1 MATVDFAELLGPAL
15 GTAISEKGFTELTPV
30 KKAVLDPA
38 VAGRDLRITS
48 QTGSGKT
55 LAIGFVVRELA
66 AAPSSAK
73 DKVAHPR
80 ALVIVPTRELAKQ
93 VVQELTWLFAP
104 INVKVASVTGGAVYR
119 DEHRSLAAGPSVVVG
134 TPGRMLDHLNR
145 GSIVP
150 NEVGAVV
157 LDEADRML
165 DLGFREEL
173 EAILGMTPKDRQ
185 THLVSATFPRDVEA
199 LANSVQKNPARVEGT
214 RLGVANLDIDHVMHV
229 LEPRQRLDAVINLLL
244 ASPDAQ
250 TLIFARTR
258 ADVGDVAERLS
269 EAGFAVNAL
278 SGEMD
283 QRERDRALNSF
294 RRADQRVLVATDV
307 AARGI
312 DVQDITLV
320 IHLDPPTDPDSYTH
334 RSGRTGRAGRKGRS
348 VLLVSPSAVGKTTM
362 LLKRAKV
369 VARTEQ
375 VPSAEQIRATG
386 DQKFFDAL
394 TGEDGPA
401 TEVSARHKV
410 LAERLAAR
418 EDVALVL
425 SRLLA
430 MARAAGPTEPREIRR
445 IDRGPE
451 RKGPHEREQRGPA
464 ARGPNRDRGDRG
476 DRGERPT
483 RERAEASHAPTP
495 YRGAQRDGGDWVSFR
510 VTWGGD
516 HGADARKLLAMVCRW
531 GEIRGSDVGA
541 IEIERDYSRIS
552 VKAGV
557 AGGFADATAKPD
569 ARNPRV
575 TIQPDS
581 SRKGFAPHTSPPP
594 PPRHAPSA
602 PRHVAPPRDAHGPED
617 SEGVP
622 PQPER
627 ALPRNYPAP
636 PKHIER
642 PRDMGPPHAA
652 GSARDAGVAPRSG
665 GFPRDASRPR
675 VVSGYPRDAKKNR
688 PTSARDA
695 RPNGPRDTRPNGP
708 REGARPHAGPREGSR
723 PHAAPRPIGRPTDA
737 TPPRDGGQP
746 PRRRRVVTR

>member
-15 GTAISEKGFTELTPV
+15 GSAISEKGFTDLTPV
-30 KKAVLDPA
+30 QKAVLDPA
-38 VAGRDLRITS
+38 LAGRDLRVTS

-55 LAIGFVVRELA
+55 LAIGFAVRELA
-66 AAPSSAK
+66 AEPSNAK

-104 INVKVASVTGGAVYR
+104 LKVKVASVTGGAVYR

-145 GSIVP
+145 GSIIP

-173 EAILGMTPKDRQ
+173 EAILAMTPKERR

-214 RLGVANLDIDHVMHV
+214 RLGMANVDIDHVMHV
-229 LEPRQRLDAVINLLL
+229 LEPRQRLDAVVNLLL

-369 VARTEQ
+369 VARTEP
-375 VPSAEQIRATG
+375 VPSAEQIRQSG

-401 TEVSARHKV
+401 AEVSERHKA

-418 EDVALVL
+418 DDVARVL

-451 RKGPHEREQRGPA
+451 RKGPPERDARGPA
-464 ARGPNRDRGDRG
+464 ARGPNRDRA
-476 DRGERPT
+476 ERPT
-483 RERAEASHAPTP
+483 RERAEASHASTP

-557 AGGFADATAKPD
+557 AAGFADATAKPD

-575 TIQPDS
+575 MIQPDS
-581 SRKGFAPHTSPPP
+581 SRKAFTPHTSPPP
-594 PPRHAPSA
+594 A
-602 PRHVAPPRDAHGPED
+602 PREPAREPRRAHPEMEA
-617 SEGVP
+617 EGVP

-627 ALPRNYPAP
+627 ALHKKPFPKPA
-636 PKHIER
+636 ER
-642 PRDMGPPHAA
+642 PRDGAPPP
-652 GSARDAGVAPRSG
+652 PRAG

-675 VVSGYPRDAKKNR
+675 VATGYPRDAKKER
-688 PTSARDA
+688 VRDA
-695 RPNGPRDTRPNGP
+695 RPSPREAVRPHSGPRDA
-708 REGARPHAGPREGSR
+708 ARPHA
-723 PHAAPRPIGRPTDA
+723 AARSAVRPTDSA
-737 TPPRDGGQP
+737 PPRDGGQP